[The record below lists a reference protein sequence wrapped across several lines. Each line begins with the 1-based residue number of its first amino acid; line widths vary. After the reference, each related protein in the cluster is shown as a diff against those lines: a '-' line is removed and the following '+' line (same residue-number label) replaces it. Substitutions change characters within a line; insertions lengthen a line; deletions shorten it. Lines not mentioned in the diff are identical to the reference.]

1 MKTCAEHDCD
11 RKPRSRGLCSRHY
24 QQWLAGKR
32 VVRSNVAFNNQIEA
46 MKAWHRDHP
55 KPNPKSAAAAVWEK
69 ELAAEVRKHFP
80 AVDELPQIMAHDVD
94 VLTQMLADIVR
105 VGVSQNLPSRRG
117 RRRSI
122 VLDPAAVK
130 AEARRVLGLPDDY

>member
-1 MKTCAEHDCD
+1 
-11 RKPRSRGLCSRHY
+11 
-24 QQWLAGKR
+24 
-32 VVRSNVAFNNQIEA
+32 